1 MYFITLDM
9 SSLPF
14 PFPFQ
19 IYPSR
24 NLHNIR
30 FDSVDFSIAYSSYTC
45 WRNRVFLS
53 ECSAHW
59 CENCR
64 KCSSYIHTHTR
75 TRMHAWEA
83 VPCCRSLAF
92 RLLEQVYALCALLGS
107 NCCSIA
113 TRDEEMMELCRR
125 SIEMCR
131 CCRNYYTIKCIALKC
146 NQCVLLLLLVL
157 SQLI

>member
-30 FDSVDFSIAYSSYTC
+30 FDSILLTFQLHIPATPAGAIECPYLNALLIDVKIAENVPVIYT
-45 WRNRVFLS
+45 R
-53 ECSAHW
+53 
-59 CENCR
+59 
-64 KCSSYIHTHTR
+64 I
-75 TRMHAWEA
+75 RMHAWEA

-92 RLLEQVYALCALLGS
+92 RLLEQVYALCAQLGS